1 MLKIKYKIKNSI
13 KESSTLET
21 SDYKIEKI
29 EEGNRLKYVIVPKNE
44 ITLLSAFIK
53 IDQLDGEIDWK
64 LRKALNLIQK
74 MDENDILYIYKVK

>member
-1 MLKIKYKIKNSI
+1 MPADIIILKNFNESRKKY
-13 KESSTLET
+13 
-21 SDYKIEKI
+21 
-29 EEGNRLKYVIVPKNE
+29 
-44 ITLLSAFIK
+44 AFIK